1 MADLTSTLE
10 KIVALLHDSQLVKK
24 ESAERKKKTKAA
36 LNEDKNKE
44 KKTKVVQRNAL
55 GSKENEHVTDMDWDQ
70 STVEYLP
77 LKMRFESERHGRRSD
92 RSYVSRYSPY

>member
-10 KIVALLHDSQLVKK
+10 KIVALLHDSQLVKRKTLNETTLQRNASIKK
-24 ESAERKKKTKAA
+24 EIKTKAA
-36 LNEDKNKE
+36 PKNATAK
-44 KKTKVVQRNAL
+44 RGN
-55 GSKENEHVTDMDWDQ
+55 ENEHVTDMDWDP

-77 LKMRFESERHGRRSD
+77 LKVRFESERHGRRSD